1 MYSFSS
7 FTPAELMEKYK
18 RQTYLIG
25 FPIGMI
31 LSALYIINIASSQLQ
46 FYVSGAVLLELGVF
60 IFLVLFL
67 PPIKYGMEII
77 FYFSIPIC
85 FFILTQ
91 IHIGL
96 SVNSTG
102 QLSLGDPVY
111 SLSMWLIVFLIGA
124 FLSLKPGHLK
134 LFILLIF
141 TGMTILAVI
150 NLSNFYSLKE
160 LQLAFVFRWVN
171 AFTGMGVATLL
182 VRRMGVLQQRNAT
195 TDALTGIL
203 NRHAL
208 YPILSQEL
216 DRSARYARPFSIILL
231 DVDEFKVI
239 NDDFG
244 HLEGDK
250 VLREL
255 SKLVSNLLRKTDSTG
270 RWGGEEF
277 LFVLPETETAEAQ
290 ILAER
295 IREKI
300 EETHFIEKYY
310 ITSSFGVAAYRS
322 GQTLETLLEC
332 ADKALYQ
339 AKNNGRNQVIVCQEE
354 LDLGK

>member
-18 RQTYLIG
+18 RQAYLIG
-25 FPIGMI
+25 IPIGMI
-31 LSALYIINIASSQLQ
+31 LFVLYIIYVASSQLQ
-46 FYVSGAVLLELGVF
+46 FYVAGVFMLELGVF
-60 IFLVLFL
+60 ICLILFL
-67 PPIKYGMEII
+67 PPIKYRMELI
-77 FYFSIPIC
+77 FYFSAPIC

-91 IHIGL
+91 THLDL
-96 SVNSTG
+96 SAVN
-102 QLSLGDPVY
+102 LSGHVTLGDPIY
-111 SLSMWLIVFLIGA
+111 SLSMWLVVFLIGV
-124 FLSLKPGHLK
+124 FLSLKPAHIN
-134 LFILLIF
+134 LFILLILI
-141 TGMTILAVI
+141 GMIILAAD
-150 NLSNFYSLKE
+150 NLWMLYSSNE
-160 LQLAFVFRWVN
+160 LQFASVFRWAN
-171 AFTGMGVATLL
+171 AFFNISIATLL
-182 VRRMGVLQQRNAT
+182 IQRIGLLQQHNAT

-208 YPILSQEL
+208 YPALNQEL
-216 DRSARYARPFSIILL
+216 ERSARYARPFSIILF
-231 DVDEFKVI
+231 DVDEFKNI

-255 SKLVSNLLRKTDSTG
+255 SKLVSGMLRKTDCVG

-277 LFVLPETETAEAQ
+277 LLILPETETAEAQ

-300 EETHFIEKYY
+300 EETHFLEKYY

-322 GQTLETLLEC
+322 GQTLEILLEC
-332 ADKALYQ
+332 ADKSLYQ
-339 AKNNGRNQVIVCQEE
+339 AKNNGRNQVVIFEE
-354 LDLGK
+354 KLG

>member
-7 FTPAELMEKYK
+7 FTPVKLVEKYK
-18 RQTYLIG
+18 RQAYLVGI
-25 FPIGMI
+25 PIGMI
-31 LSALYIINIASSQLQ
+31 LFVLYIIYVASSQLQ
-46 FYVSGAVLLELGVF
+46 FYVAGALVLELGIF
-60 IFLVLFL
+60 ICLILFL
-67 PPIKYGMEII
+67 PPIKYRMELI
-77 FYFSIPIC
+77 FYFSAPIC

-91 IHIGL
+91 THLDL
-96 SVNSTG
+96 SANSTG
-102 QLSLGDPVY
+102 QPTLGDPVY

-134 LFILLIF
+134 LFIFLIF
-141 TGMTILAVI
+141 TGMTILAAN
-150 NLSNFYSLKE
+150 NLSVLYSLKE
-160 LQLAFVFRWVN
+160 LQLALVFRWVN

-208 YPILSQEL
+208 YPALNQEL
-216 DRSARYARPFSIILL
+216 DRAARYVRPFSIVLL
-231 DVDEFKVI
+231 DVDEFKII

-250 VLREL
+250 VLKEL
-255 SKLVSNLLRKTDSTG
+255 AKLVANLLRKTDCAG

-277 LFVLPETETAEAQ
+277 LLILPETGPAETQ

-300 EETHFIEKYY
+300 EETHFLEKYY
-310 ITSSFGVAAYRS
+310 ITASFGVAAYRT
-322 GQTLETLLEC
+322 GQNLETLLEC
-332 ADKALYQ
+332 ADKSLYQ
-339 AKNNGRNQVIVCQEE
+339 AKNNGRNQVVVFEEE
-354 LDLGK
+354 LV